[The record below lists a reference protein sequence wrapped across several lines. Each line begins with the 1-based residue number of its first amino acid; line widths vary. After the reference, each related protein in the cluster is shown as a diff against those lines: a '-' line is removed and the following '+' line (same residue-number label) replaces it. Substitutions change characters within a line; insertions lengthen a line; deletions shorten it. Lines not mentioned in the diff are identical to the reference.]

1 MFNKKVL
8 LFTTAILAFGIIAAG
23 CGAKATTTDSGKA
36 TGSTTQADT
45 KAAATAEKEAAPKET
60 KVGEAV
66 KVGNLTVT
74 ASKVSAKTK
83 IGENEYLQKTTEEKF
98 IVINLAIKNGDKE
111 ARTLDSSMFKLIGTD
126 GTEYEPMSD
135 ADMYINKPENMLFF
149 AKINPGL
156 TKKANVAF
164 EVPKDSKGFKLQAD
178 SGLGFEAGESALI
191 DIGK

>member
-1 MFNKKVL
+1 MFNKKLAL
-8 LFTTAILAFGIIAAG
+8 LTTAVLAFGIIASG

-45 KAAATAEKEAAPKET
+45 QTANTEKDSAPKET

-66 KVGNLTVT
+66 KVGSLTVT
-74 ASKVSAKTK
+74 ATKVSAKTK
-83 IGENEYLQKTTEEKF
+83 IGDNEYLQKTTEEKF

-135 ADMYINKPENMLFF
+135 ADMYVNKPENMLFF

-156 TKKANVAF
+156 TKKANIAF
-164 EVPKDSKGFKLQAD
+164 EVPKGSKGFKLEAA
-178 SGLGFEAGESALI
+178 SGIGFEAGETALI
-191 DIGK
+191 NTGK